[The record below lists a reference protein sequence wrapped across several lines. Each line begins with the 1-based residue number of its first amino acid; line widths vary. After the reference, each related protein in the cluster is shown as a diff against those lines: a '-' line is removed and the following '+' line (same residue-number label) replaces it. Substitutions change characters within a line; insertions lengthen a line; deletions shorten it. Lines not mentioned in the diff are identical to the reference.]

1 MNNQDVIAVVGVGP
15 SLGSAVARR
24 FAEAGF
30 TVALLAR
37 GTSTTGPLAREL
49 QHAGYEAAAL
59 EMDATVPDSVEHAFA
74 EIDNRFGSSPSV
86 LVYNAGIFAIGHV
99 ADIAPTDFE
108 RSWRINC
115 MGGFLAAKAAVGP
128 MLDAGRGTIIF
139 TGATASLRGGK
150 GFANLA
156 VGKFGLRALAQSL
169 AREVGPQGVHVAHAI
184 IDGQIDTPAI
194 RERQPE
200 RETHT
205 LLAPD
210 AIAETYLALHRQDG
224 TAWTLELDLRPAV
237 ESF

>member
-1 MNNQDVIAVVGVGP
+1 MDKDVIAVVGVGP
-15 SLGSAVARR
+15 ALGSAVARR
-24 FAEAGF
+24 FAGAGF
-30 TVALLAR
+30 GVALMAR
-37 GTSTTGPLAREL
+37 GTGTTGPLAEEL
-49 QHAGYEAAAL
+49 GGSAAAFS
-59 EMDATVPDSVEHAFA
+59 MDATDPEAVEHAFA
-74 EIDNRFGSSPSV
+74 DAAEHFGAPPSV
-86 LVYNAGIFAIGHV
+86 LVYNAGRFAVGQV
-99 ADIAPTDFE
+99 AEIRPDEFE
-108 RSWRINC
+108 RCWRINC
-115 MGGFLAAKAAVGP
+115 MGGFLAAKAALGP
-128 MLDAGRGTIIF
+128 MLEAGRGTIIF

-184 IDGQIDTPAI
+184 VDGQIDTPSI

-205 LLAPD
+205 LLSPD
-210 AIAETYLALHRQDG
+210 AIADTYFALHVQDR